1 MTGMPQP
8 KNNIMPEDTGR
19 TDDSERGADIDSV
32 YRPFMD
38 EWEIVAIAAAFSLAS
53 GPVSVLEWGS
63 GNSTVYFS
71 SKLPSGSRWNSVE
84 HNRDWAL
91 QVSRTIQQLAL
102 SNVQLHYV
110 PNSGPFRD
118 GIDDGDYTSFKEYIL
133 FPLQMQ
139 RRFDF
144 VLVDGRARVECMLA
158 GWEILNPGGVMML
171 HDAEREEYNPGIPQQ
186 AHQLR
191 MTNPFLPGGRSVLF
205 MARDADVLSEL
216 ASRLDRLLP
225 ETLLLASNLAEI
237 SLARRSSRAMQLF
250 AEALYAQGDAV
261 AALSVLEQAVEIDP
275 GDVQVLT
282 ALGRIL
288 GEIGQSEG
296 ALMAFQLALEAS
308 PGDRQVTLAAVQAA
322 LAADRQDLA
331 RGWIETFLQTSDDEP
346 MRTLLWKL
354 QGDAE
359 VRKATVS
366 HAALPDSE
374 KELSQPWVDGLH
386 ACLFV
391 NTYYP
396 KFLESHYR
404 ARPEVAGAS
413 YQDQLDSLL
422 AANFGDS
429 DFYSSGLSQNGW
441 MATDIIVNCESLQQA
456 WAREQG
462 SHSAGLGIAVEQI
475 RSASPDVVYLQDLN
489 LATLE
494 FIAAIRPYT
503 RLIVGQIASPVPPQ
517 AHLSGIDILISS
529 FPHFV
534 ERFRAQGLTSYYQP
548 LAFPVRVLDALP
560 AAPRDIDIS
569 FVGGISPAHGKGLA
583 FLEYLAANVDIDFW
597 GYGRE
602 LLQPDSAILPR
613 HHGEAW
619 GMDMFGLLAR
629 SRITV
634 NRHIDVAE
642 HSANN
647 MRLFEATGCG
657 ALLITDYKDNLADLF
672 EIGREVVAYRTPE
685 ECVALI
691 RYYRDHPDEAAAI
704 AHAGQARTLRD
715 YGYPLNMRETAL
727 NLARHL
733 RYQTESARLPEVD
746 PQGVSVGYSAIAGDA
761 EHDSLTHGWQSA
773 DIPARQRALQQKE
786 LAALYRGRIPPVYN
800 ILAQALWPILHSGD
814 RVLEIGC
821 SSGAYHEILHYLLP
835 LRFSYSGVDYSSA
848 MVDMAQ
854 DYYPEADFLVA
865 DGAHLP
871 YPDAAFDIVI
881 SAGVLLHVPNTGD
894 HVAETLRVARNHV
907 VLHRTPVVRAGST
920 RHYRK
925 LAYGV
930 ETIEL
935 HLNENQLL
943 MLLLGAGC
951 KLIAAYEYHS
961 DVAHDTYEV
970 TYVFRK

>member
-1 MTGMPQP
+1 
-8 KNNIMPEDTGR
+8 
-19 TDDSERGADIDSV
+19 
-32 YRPFMD
+32 MD
-38 EWEIVAIAAAFSLAS
+38 EWEIAAITTAFSLAA

-71 SKLPSGSRWNSVE
+71 SKLPPGSSWNSVE
-84 HNRDWAL
+84 HNRVWAL
-91 QVSRTIQQLAL
+91 QVTRTIQQLAL
-102 SNVQLHYV
+102 PGVQLHYV

-118 GIDDGDYTSFKEYIL
+118 GIDDGDYASFKEYIL
-133 FPLQMQ
+133 FPLHMH
-139 RRFDF
+139 RRFDY

-158 GWEILNPGGVMML
+158 GWEILSSGGVMML
-171 HDAEREEYNPGIPQQ
+171 HDAEREEYNPGIPLK
-186 AHQLR
+186 ALQLR
-191 MTNPFLPGGRSVLF
+191 MTNPFLPGSRSVLF
-205 MARDADVLSEL
+205 IARDAAVLAEL

-225 ETLLLASNLAEI
+225 ETIMLASNLADI
-237 SLARRSSRAMQLF
+237 PLARRSSRAMHLF
-250 AEALYAQGDAV
+250 AEALYAQGDAA
-261 AALSVLEQAVEIDP
+261 AALSVLERAVDIDP
-275 GDVQVLT
+275 DSVEVLT

-288 GEIGQSEG
+288 GEVGKADG
-296 ALMAFQLALEAS
+296 ALMAYQLALEAA
-308 PGDRQVTLAAVQAA
+308 PGDRQTTLDAARAA
-322 LAADRQDLA
+322 LVVGRQGLA
-331 RGWIETFLQTSDDEP
+331 RDWVEAYLQTSDDEP
-346 MRTLLWKL
+346 MRNLLWQL
-354 QGDAE
+354 QGDLD
-359 VRKATVS
+359 VRQ
-366 HAALPDSE
+366 AAADLPAAP
-374 KELSQPWVDGLH
+374 LAAAPAHQPEAGGSRTPS
-386 ACLFV
+386 CLFV

-396 KFLESHYR
+396 KFLDNHYR
-404 ARPEVAGAS
+404 ARPELAGAS
-413 YQDQLDSLL
+413 YQEQLAALL

-429 DFYSSGLSQNGW
+429 DFYSSGLGQSGW
-441 MATDIIVNCESLQQA
+441 TSSDIIVNCEPLQQY
-456 WAREQG
+456 WGREQG
-462 SHSAGLGIAVEQI
+462 SRSAGLGIAVEQI

-489 LATLE
+489 LATRE
-494 FIAAIRPYT
+494 FIAAIRPHT

-517 AHLSGIDILISS
+517 AHLPGIDILISS

-534 ERFRAQGLTSYYQP
+534 ERFRAQGLTAYYQP
-548 LAFPVRVLDALP
+548 LAFPARVLAALP
-560 AAPRDIDIS
+560 GAPRDIAVS

-583 FLEYLAANVDIDFW
+583 FLEYLAANVDMDFW

-602 LLQPDSAILPR
+602 SLQPDSPILPR

-619 GMDMFGLLAR
+619 GMDMFGLLSR

-657 ALLITDYKDNLADLF
+657 ALLITDYKDNLSDLF
-672 EIGREVVAYRTPE
+672 EIGREVVAYRTSE

-691 RYYRDHPDEAAAI
+691 RYYQEHPVEAAAI
-704 AHAGQARTLRD
+704 ARAGQARTLRD
-715 YGYPLNMRETAL
+715 YGYPLNMRETAS

-746 PQGVSVGYSAIAGDA
+746 PQGVSVGYAAIAGDVDN
-761 EHDSLTHGWQSA
+761 ERLTHGWQSA
-773 DIPARQRALQQKE
+773 EIPARQRALQQKE
-786 LAALYRGRIPPVYN
+786 LAALYRGRIPPVYH

-848 MVDMAQ
+848 MVAMAQ

-881 SAGVLLHVPNTGD
+881 SAGVLLHVHNTRD
-894 HVAETLRVARNHV
+894 HVAETLRVARHHV
-907 VLHRTPVVRAGST
+907 VLHRTPVVRAGPT

-935 HLNENQLL
+935 HLNENELL

-961 DVAHDTYEV
+961 DVAHDAYEV